1 MPHESQPGTQAPP
14 NELVRRAAG
23 NDGLRGLA
31 SKPHRPQG
39 RGRAQEPRFAGVMAD
54 DDEYYHRQAKAA
66 EEQAQHARNDMD
78 REAWLRVAR
87 DWLALVRNKPQRSR
101 NSGSEG

>member
-1 MPHESQPGTQAPP
+1 
-14 NELVRRAAG
+14 
-23 NDGLRGLA
+23 
-31 SKPHRPQG
+31 
-39 RGRAQEPRFAGVMAD
+39 MAH
-54 DDEYYHRQAKAA
+54 DDEYYRRQAKAA